1 MPHSSRELEYSFFF
15 FASFI
20 LKITWPRTFWTSRI
34 ELIHALF
41 SSPLSL
47 FSGRGPG
54 HPDPEIRRGGGGG
67 LKKNFFS
74 ALRASVCFKNKAPR
88 FFPRFFHLL
97 WWLDWYFRYI
107 ILCNLHLD
115 CLSSFL
121 HVNFLSLTIK
131 SYSTIRDCWWPFQSA
146 LYPIQAIFMK
156 AIRSWTICSAVHW

>member
-47 FSGRGPG
+47 FSGRGAG
-54 HPDPEIRRGGGGG
+54 HPDPEIRREAGAVW
-67 LKKNFFS
+67 KNFFS
-74 ALRASVCFKNKAPR
+74 TLWASVCFKNKAPR

-97 WWLDWYFRYI
+97 WWLDWYFRSI

-131 SYSTIRDCWWPFQSA
+131 SYSTIRDCWWPFHSA
-146 LYPIQAIFMK
+146 LYPIQAIFM
-156 AIRSWTICSAVHW
+156 